1 MSGAR
6 ARSRYEVLVSGD
18 SIEIVD
24 LDQGEGILFWD
35 STSRQSRRMHEA
47 LIRDLDRLS
56 PQEFLYRWAVAEPS
70 HFD

>member
-1 MSGAR
+1 MK
-6 ARSRYEVLVSGD
+6 ARSRYELKVVRD
-18 SIEIVD
+18 TIEVVD

-35 STSRQSRRMHEA
+35 CTSRQRRRMAEA

-56 PQEFLYRWAVAEPS
+56 PQEFLYQWAVAEPR